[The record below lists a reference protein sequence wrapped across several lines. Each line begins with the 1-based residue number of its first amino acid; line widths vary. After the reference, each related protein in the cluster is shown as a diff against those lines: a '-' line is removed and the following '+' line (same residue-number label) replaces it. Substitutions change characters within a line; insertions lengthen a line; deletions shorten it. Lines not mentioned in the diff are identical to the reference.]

1 MDKKQI
7 DYAKLNQERIITI
20 ADLIRAIIRK
30 LWVVV
35 AAAVIFA
42 AIFWRL
48 QIRKRFKSCFQCF
61 RVYNRYESEA
71 G

>member
-20 ADLIRAIIRK
+20 ADLIREIIRK
-30 LWVVV
+30 LWIVV
-35 AAAVIFA
+35 AAAVI
-42 AIFWRL
+42 
-48 QIRKRFKSCFQCF
+48 FKSCFQCF